1 MNIRVSSLNNEM
13 IGWKKIISMKN
24 LYIELYNNLSNIF
37 PQIGRSDI
45 EW

>member
-24 LYIELYNNLSNIF
+24 LYIELYNNLSIF

-45 EW
+45 ER